1 MGTRP
6 EETDLTAEAASTVRT
21 HRIAVIPGDG
31 AGREVIEAGLTVLAA
46 AQDSA
51 GGFNLEQTEF
61 PWGSEYY
68 LEHGRMM
75 PEDGLDLLR
84 RFDAIYLGAVGSPE
98 VPDDVT
104 LWGLLLP
111 IRQVFDQYV
120 NLRPVRLMPGV
131 VGPLRD
137 KGPADIDMMCVREN
151 TEGEYSG
158 IGGRVHRGLPAE
170 VAIQTDV
177 FTRTGV
183 ERVVRYAFE
192 LATRRRGRL
201 ASVTKS
207 NAGRHAFT
215 FWDDVVALVAPDYPT
230 VAVDRVLVDA
240 AAAYFVTRPE
250 MFDVVVGSNLFMD
263 VLTDIG
269 AVIQGGMGLAAS
281 MNVNPDGGVPAM
293 FEPVH
298 GSAPDIAGQGIANP
312 TGAVWAGA
320 MMFEH
325 LGEHDAATAV
335 MSSIEDVLSAGDA
348 VTRDLGGRGTTLE
361 MAEAFAAGVHRNL
374 AHRAVSR

>member
-1 MGTRP
+1 M
-6 EETDLTAEAASTVRT
+6 
-21 HRIAVIPGDG
+21 
-31 AGREVIEAGLTVLAA
+31 VLAA

-51 GGFNLEQTEF
+51 GGFSLELTEL

-68 LEHGRMM
+68 LEHGQMM
-75 PEDGLDLLR
+75 PDDALDSLR
-84 RFDAIYLGAVGSPE
+84 EFDAIYLGAVGSPE
-98 VPDDVT
+98 VPDAVT

-120 NLRPVRLMPGV
+120 NLRPVKLMPGV
-131 VGPLRD
+131 IGPLRD
-137 KGPADIDMMCVREN
+137 KGPKQIDMVCVREN

-158 IGGRVHRGLPAE
+158 IGGRAHHGLPTE

-192 LATRRRGRL
+192 LASRRRGRL

-215 FWDDVVALVAPDYPT
+215 FWDEVVALVAPDYPS

-298 GSAPDIAGQGIANP
+298 GSAPDIAGQGVANP
-312 TGAVWAGA
+312 TGAAWAGA
-320 MMFEH
+320 MMLDY
-325 LGEHDAATAV
+325 LGENPAATAV
-335 MSSIEDVLSAGDA
+335 MSAIEHVLAVGET
-348 VTRDLGGRGTTLE
+348 VTRDLGGHASTSE
-361 MAEAFAAGVHRNL
+361 MAHELAAV
-374 AHRAVSR
+374 VSRQPYGAERRSA

>member
-1 MGTRP
+1 
-6 EETDLTAEAASTVRT
+6 
-21 HRIAVIPGDG
+21 
-31 AGREVIEAGLTVLAA
+31 
-46 AQDSA
+46 
-51 GGFNLEQTEF
+51 
-61 PWGSEYY
+61 
-68 LEHGRMM
+68 
-75 PEDGLDLLR
+75 
-84 RFDAIYLGAVGSPE
+84 
-98 VPDDVT
+98 
-104 LWGLLLP
+104 
-111 IRQVFDQYV
+111 
-120 NLRPVRLMPGV
+120 
-131 VGPLRD
+131 
-137 KGPADIDMMCVREN
+137 MMCVREN
-151 TEGEYSG
+151 TEGEYAG

-183 ERVVRYAFE
+183 ERIVRYAFE

-201 ASVTKS
+201 ASITKS

-215 FWDDVVALVAPDYPT
+215 FWDDVVALVAPDYPS
-230 VAVDRVLVDA
+230 VSVDRVLVDA

-312 TGAVWAGA
+312 DRRG
-320 MMFEH
+320 
-325 LGEHDAATAV
+325 
-335 MSSIEDVLSAGDA
+335 
-348 VTRDLGGRGTTLE
+348 LGGRDDARASRRARRGE
-361 MAEAFAAGVHRNL
+361 RSDVVAARRPGRGPDRNARFGGRRGHVGDDRGVGRGHPP
-374 AHRAVSR
+374 RARGSVCPGLTVGQARPR